1 LTLQGEGNP
10 LEDLYVFE
18 KDRFYVV
25 TSFLTAAMTAQGV
38 EGTSVGEDAEP
49 MSVICYKLEGDNI
62 AAR

>member
-1 LTLQGEGNP
+1 
-10 LEDLYVFE
+10 
-18 KDRFYVV
+18 
-25 TSFLTAAMTAQGV
+25 MTAQGV